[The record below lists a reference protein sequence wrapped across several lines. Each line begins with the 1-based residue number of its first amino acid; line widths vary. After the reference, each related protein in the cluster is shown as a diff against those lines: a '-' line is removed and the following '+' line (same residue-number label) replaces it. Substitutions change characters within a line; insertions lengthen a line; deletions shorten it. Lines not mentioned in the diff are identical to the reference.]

1 MQEAAVAN
9 MNPFGRVAVCGV
21 IAEYTTDRRAAPD
34 MLDVVYK
41 RITIQGFLAS
51 DFIQDHFTEF
61 ISTTSN
67 YLRDGRM
74 LALEDISKG
83 LETIPMA
90 FSELFDGGNIGKKL
104 VQVADLY

>member
-1 MQEAAVAN
+1 MAN
-9 MNPFGRVAVCGV
+9 MRPFGRVAVCGV
-21 IAEYTTDRRAAPD
+21 IAEYTTSRRAAPD

-41 RITIQGFLAS
+41 RITIQGFLAG
-51 DFIQDHFTEF
+51 DFMQDHAEF

-74 LALEDISKG
+74 LAIEDISKG

-90 FSELFDGGNIGKKL
+90 FSELFEGGNIGKKL
-104 VQVADLY
+104 VQVADLC